1 MSFRLGV
8 VTYSLGFFPFRSIS
22 LDSLLLR
29 LYFLIEVPWMIY
41 LSLASEGGYTSATV
55 VLLDFPRYLLP

>member
-8 VTYSLGFFPFRSIS
+8 ATYSLGFRPFRSIS
-22 LDSLLLR
+22 FDSLLLC
-29 LYFLIEVPWMIY
+29 LYFLIEVPRLIY
-41 LSLASEGGYTSATV
+41 LSASEGGYTSATV